1 MSTPRDRVPAGEQG
15 WQRLSARMLLIH
27 PLRSAKEVLPGLVP
41 ALVVGVSRSDDGGWG
56 WWWLLGSTLVV
67 LALASIR
74 WATTTFRVSEGR
86 VQQRHGLLR
95 RETLTV
101 PVDRVRTVDVSA
113 SPLHRVLRLTTTR
126 IGTGVSWG
134 RPLVLDGL
142 TVADADRLRHLL
154 LAPGV
159 LRAAG
164 DLVDPTGLDPTGLDP
179 TGLGPALVEPT
190 GEDQDAGAAG
200 AVPTLPLPPDPQVL
214 VRFSPSWVRYAPFTY
229 TGLAVAGAILGF
241 CLQYVDDVLTDE
253 RVEEAIGEAA
263 QQGLALLLVG
273 LGLGALAF
281 VLLCAVVGYV
291 LTSWGH
297 TVTRTGPTRLHVRR
311 GLLTVRATTIDLDR
325 LRGVRRSEPLPL
337 RLVRGAS
344 LSAVTTGLDGPDAD
358 DGAGEGSGSG
368 LLPAC
373 PRHLSAQL
381 AAELLGVAAL
391 DVPLASH
398 GPAARRR
405 RWSRAVQGGLALLAP
420 VAAVVAWQGWSWWW
434 CLPSAVL
441 LLAAPALAEDRYR
454 QLGHTVLELRDGR
467 RLLVIRQGSL
477 LRRTVALDGQG
488 VIGWT
493 ISQSWWQRRARVA
506 TLVAATA
513 AGAQGYR
520 VVDLPE
526 AQAWPLARRA
536 WGSDPAGEPH
546 VQLPLGV
553 GDDLRGVERPEEHEA
568 RHGQGE
574 VCPGHGQTGASTAR

>member
-1 MSTPRDRVPAGEQG
+1 MSTPHDTAPAGDQG

-27 PLRSAKEVLPGLVP
+27 PLRSAKEVLPGLIP
-41 ALVVGVSRSDDGGWG
+41 ALVLGASRSEDGGWG

-67 LALASIR
+67 LALASVR

-101 PVDRVRTVDVSA
+101 PVDRVRTVDVAA
-113 SPLHRVLRLTTTR
+113 SPLHRVLRLRTTR
-126 IGTGVSWG
+126 IGTGVSGG

-142 TVADADRLRHLL
+142 TVADADRLRHAL
-154 LAPGV
+154 LAPGT
-159 LRAAG
+159 RPMG
-164 DLVDPTGLDPTGLDP
+164 TGPATLDPAELDP
-179 TGLGPALVEPT
+179 VLVGPA
-190 GEDQDAGAAG
+190 GEGPDTGAAR
-200 AVPTLPLPPDPQVL
+200 AVPTRLLPPDPEVL

-241 CLQYVDDVLTDE
+241 CSQYVDDVLTDE
-253 RVEEAIGEAA
+253 RIDQAIGEAA

-273 LGLGALAF
+273 LGLGALGF

-297 TVTRTGPTRLHVRR
+297 TVTRTAPTRLHVSR

-344 LSAVTTGLDGPDAD
+344 LSAVTTGLGGPDAD
-358 DGAGEGSGSG
+358 DGAGEGSGAG
-368 LLPAC
+368 LLPAS
-373 PRHLSAQL
+373 PRHLTAQL
-381 AAELLGVAAL
+381 AAELLGAAAL

-405 RWSRAVQGGLALLAP
+405 RRSRAVQGGLALLAP
-420 VAAVVAWQGWSWWW
+420 AVAVVAWQGWSWWW
-434 CLPSAVL
+434 CLPAAVL

-488 VIGWT
+488 VVGWT
-493 ISQSWWQRRARVA
+493 IRQSWWQRRAGIA

-520 VVDLPE
+520 VVDLPV

-553 GDDLRGVERPEEHEA
+553 RDDLCGVERPEEHEA
-568 RHGQGE
+568 RHRQGE
-574 VCPGHGQTGASTAR
+574 VGPGHGQSGASARG